1 MLSPMKNNE
10 KDEYIICAA
19 IWFDDGKKHEFMPVQ
34 TGIVIAG
41 HRHHNCFAIASQ
53 LTELMGGTIDTF
65 HNKLQQKAQGFL
77 TSKGRFVDRWQAM
90 YIAYTAGQVNV
101 KRAFTLSEKWMGND
115 FDFEGFLKSEPRR
128 YYDKDETPL
137 NKLFSEDLY

>member
-1 MLSPMKNNE
+1 
-10 KDEYIICAA
+10 
-19 IWFDDGKKHEFMPVQ
+19 MPVP
-34 TGIVIAG
+34 TGFVISG
-41 HRHHNCFAIASQ
+41 FRHHNCISTAKIMWEMAGKDLNNFR
-53 LTELMGGTIDTF
+53 ELF
-65 HNKLQQKAQGFL
+65 QEKVQGFL

-101 KRAFTLSEKWMGND
+101 KRAFTLSEKWLGKD